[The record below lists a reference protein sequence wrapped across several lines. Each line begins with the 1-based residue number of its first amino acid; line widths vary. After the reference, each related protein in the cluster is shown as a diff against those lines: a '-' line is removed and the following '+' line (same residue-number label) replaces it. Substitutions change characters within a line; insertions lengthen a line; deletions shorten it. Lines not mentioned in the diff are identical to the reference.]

1 MAVTL
6 ADCRFYCNDAPVVY
20 PPSSVSPEVIGTG
33 DGTLTQFFVS
43 YPNLIVGS
51 IVVWFG
57 TLVTQGTEQV
67 QQLVGQP
74 STAYA
79 VSGQMVTFS
88 AAPPVGVTVFARYAA
103 TAFADVDLRGIL
115 RRATAA
121 YGAMGDTAVLKACY
135 YDVLDILVID
145 IDRLRL
151 VRYGDFMTDAKH
163 LVQTLDRI
171 KSNIRM
177 DLRGEVRPGSAA
189 PVFARTQGTY
199 RSFNGR
205 R

>member
-6 ADCRFYCNDAPVVY
+6 ADTRFYCHDTPIVF
-20 PPSSVSPEVIGTG
+20 PPSSVSPEMIGLG
-33 DGTLTQFFVS
+33 DGTLTQFYVT

-51 IVVWFG
+51 IVIWFG

-67 QQLVGQP
+67 QQLAGQA
-74 STAYA
+74 STTYA

-88 AAPPVGVTVFARYAA
+88 TAPPAGVTVFARYAA
-103 TAFADVDLRGIL
+103 TAFADVDLRGIM
-115 RRATAA
+115 RRATET
-121 YGAMGDTAVLKACY
+121 YGAMGDTVVLKACY

-145 IDRLRL
+145 VEKLRL